1 MGPENGMK
9 IAKLPNLSRDV
20 AACEKC
26 CRSMATK
33 CGLKIQ
39 EFL

>member
-1 MGPENGMK
+1 MGLENWMK
-9 IAKLPNLSRDV
+9 RAKLPNLSRDV
-20 AACEKC
+20 TACEHC
-26 CRSMATK
+26 CHGIAAK